1 MPPGTLGGPPLK
13 TRHSSVDG
21 ERPCEGCGLR
31 INDRYLLSVGESLWH
46 EQCVA
51 CAACGVMLT
60 NSCYW
65 RNSKL
70 YCKDD
75 YDRYVFSMKKVPI
88 CLKARLTKKGGADV
102 DIKNSHL
109 HAKVRTSVSYLRSP
123 GFVFCSFRVGAMQRR
138 GNAFLYA
145 WVYSFFIFNA
155 EWRIQSEIL
164 LKVALHKR
172 KWKAWKEREALKR
185 IFTWVNTSSL

>member
-145 WVYSFFIFNA
+145 
-155 EWRIQSEIL
+155 
-164 LKVALHKR
+164 
-172 KWKAWKEREALKR
+172 
-185 IFTWVNTSSL
+185 

>member
-1 MPPGTLGGPPLK
+1 MKTMPLYHENVNDIILKLNKFHIFASACFAEVMPPGTLGGPPLK
-13 TRHSSVDG
+13 TLHSSVDG

-88 CLKARLTKKGGADV
+88 CLKARLAKKGGAP
-102 DIKNSHL
+102 
-109 HAKVRTSVSYLRSP
+109 TSILKIPICTLKCAQASRICAAPV
-123 GFVFCSFRVGAMQRR
+123 
-138 GNAFLYA
+138 LYFA
-145 WVYSFFIFNA
+145 HFA
-155 EWRIQSEIL
+155 
-164 LKVALHKR
+164 
-172 KWKAWKEREALKR
+172 
-185 IFTWVNTSSL
+185 